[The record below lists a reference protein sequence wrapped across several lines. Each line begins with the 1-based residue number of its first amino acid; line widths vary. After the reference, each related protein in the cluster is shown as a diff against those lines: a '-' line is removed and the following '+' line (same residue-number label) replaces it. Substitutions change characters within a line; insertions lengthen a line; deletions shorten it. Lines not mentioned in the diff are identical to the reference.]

1 MILFIFTGFSG
12 AGKSTITKA
21 ISQALKLSVI
31 EERKITAELTK
42 QAGYQRTRDW
52 METIGTSGVRDRAAQ
67 RTVELIQEQ
76 VAQPG
81 FVIHIHTTEANRRQR
96 VTDREGTPAEQA
108 TKEME
113 FIDGLKLAAGMMELI
128 TKAHFHIENNGPLDH
143 TIALLTRKLESELA
157 PTSSRERK
165 F

>member
-81 FVIHIHTTEANRRQR
+81 FIIDGCYDPNFLTHLETAFPESRVFVIHIHTTEANRRQR
-96 VTDREGTPAEQA
+96 VTETLLSG
-108 TKEME
+108 
-113 FIDGLKLAAGMMELI
+113 
-128 TKAHFHIENNGPLDH
+128 KAVSRWV
-143 TIALLTRKLESELA
+143 RKLGS
-157 PTSSRERK
+157 
-165 F
+165 